1 MKYNK
6 EVVFAKKILDSREY
20 GILSMRHGWK
30 EGDVTHTLEEVGKK
44 FGVTRERIRQIEALA
59 NLKLDM
65 AEKHQVDSSIK
76 AEKSIHPEVDYR
88 DEEDFANAMHQ
99 KKADESKY

>member
-1 MKYNK
+1 MTKLKQRTCVLCKDKFEGYGNNAEPLK
-6 EVVFAKKILDSREY
+6 KGICCDGCNVSVVAARFLEV
-20 GILSMRHGWK
+20 
-30 EGDVTHTLEEVGKK
+30 
-44 FGVTRERIRQIEALA
+44 
-59 NLKLDM
+59 
-65 AEKHQVDSSIK
+65 K